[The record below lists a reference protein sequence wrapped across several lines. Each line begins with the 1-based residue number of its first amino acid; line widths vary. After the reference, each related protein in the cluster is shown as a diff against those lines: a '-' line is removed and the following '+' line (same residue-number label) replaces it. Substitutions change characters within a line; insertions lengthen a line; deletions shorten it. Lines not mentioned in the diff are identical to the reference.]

1 MARNE
6 DAPIPITPAGFE
18 ALKTELAELR
28 ERRPAIVDRVASAR
42 SDGDLKENSAY
53 HDARHDLG
61 MLDGRVATIESLL
74 HSAVVVH
81 EVRDDGSIGVGSKVV
96 VKDEFGE
103 GTYTLVG
110 PAEVDLARG
119 LISLSSPMG
128 AALMGRRV
136 GETITFNTPGGDR
149 SATVAGID

>member
-1 MARNE
+1 MARSE
-6 DAPIPITPAGFE
+6 EPPVPITPAGFE
-18 ALKTELAELR
+18 ALKTELAQLR
-28 ERRPAIVDRVASAR
+28 ARRPAMVDRMASAR

-74 HSAVVVH
+74 HGAVVVH
-81 EVRDDGSIGVGSKVV
+81 EVRDDGAIGVGSRVV
-96 VKDEFGE
+96 VKDEFGQSK
-103 GTYTLVG
+103 YTLVG

-119 LISLSSPMG
+119 LISLSSPLG